1 MSRIGNHVVNKTES
15 DPEFARDMEALEN
28 AIGDASG
35 AEQQDLWAARKARDE
50 ALSLVDEP
58 PYSDR
63 ALLIIPQMKG
73 RRVTGE
79 DIRLTVERIIGQPHH
94 HNSWGAI
101 INAAVRRGLLIKTG
115 DYTQM
120 KTKKSHARV
129 TPTYIVI

>member
-1 MSRIGNHVVNKTES
+1 MERG
-15 DPEFARDMEALEN
+15 DPEFAKDMQALED
-28 AIGDASG
+28 AINDPSDF
-35 AEQQDLWAARKARDE
+35 EEQDLSAAIMARDN

-58 PYSDR
+58 PYSYR
-63 ALLIIPQMKG
+63 ALLIIPQMTG

-101 INAAVRRGLLIKTG
+101 IATAVRRGLLIKTG
-115 DYTQM
+115 HYTQM

-129 TPTYIVI
+129 TPTYIVR

>member
-1 MSRIGNHVVNKTES
+1 MSRIGNYVVSKAENDS
-15 DPEFARDMEALEN
+15 EFARDMEALQD
-28 AIGDASG
+28 AIGDPPNF
-35 AEQQDLWAARKARDE
+35 EQQDLWAARRARDE

-63 ALLIIPQMKG
+63 ALLIIPRMTG

-79 DIRLTVERIIGQPHH
+79 DIRLTIERVIGQPHH
-94 HNSWGAI
+94 HNCWGAI
-101 INAAVRRGLLIKTG
+101 IATAVRRGLLIKTG

-129 TPTYIVI
+129 TPTYIVR